1 MGHNQ
6 TPLEYDLNCTGHV
19 WNTMSIQQRS
29 CYEERKKT
37 HKKNSQCTGIYWIN
51 ANDKV
56 FSYAFLYR
64 SIRR

>member
-29 CYEERKKT
+29 CYEERKKK
-37 HKKNSQCTGIYWIN
+37 HKKTLTAQVYIG
-51 ANDKV
+51 
-56 FSYAFLYR
+56 
-64 SIRR
+64 